1 MTDARPSK
9 PLFQDR
15 ALQWRVGTDQAIGV
29 LSTPLTTVQP
39 GKLGVLIVV
48 GGPQYRAGSHRQFTL
63 LARRLAIAGIAALRF
78 DARGMG
84 DSSGEPRQFDALDED
99 IAAALQAMHAAR
111 PQLEQWLLWG
121 LCDAASASLLYVQR
135 CQDSRIT
142 GVCLLNPWVRSTQSQ
157 ARTRV
162 KHYYLRRLREREFW
176 TKLLSGKV
184 AVGALL
190 ELARSLRLA
199 QAKASR
205 PSGTP
210 MSSFQDQMLSG
221 LQGFDGPVLL
231 ILSGE
236 DYTAKEF
243 LEYTAQRPLWLE
255 QLARPNVTRI
265 DVALADH
272 TFSNDASHLQAEDAL
287 LSWIASLPHAGQ
299 RQSGPSLHSAPEGS

>member
-1 MTDARPSK
+1 MTDARSNDT
-9 PLFQDR
+9 LFQEH
-15 ALQWRVGTDQAIGV
+15 ALQWRVGTDRAIGI
-29 LSTPLTTVQP
+29 LSCPPATTQP
-39 GKLGVLIVV
+39 SKLGVLIVV

-63 LARRLAIAGIAALRF
+63 LARRLASAGIAALRF

-111 PQLEQWLLWG
+111 PQLEQWVLWG

-135 CQDSRIT
+135 RQDSRIG
-142 GVCLLNPWVRSTQSQ
+142 GVCLLNPWVRSPQSQ

-162 KHYYLRRLREREFW
+162 KHYYLQRLRDRSFW
-176 TKLLSGKV
+176 IKLLSGKV
-184 AVGALL
+184 AAGALL
-190 ELARSLRLA
+190 ELGRSLRLA
-199 QAKASR
+199 RSTTPR
-205 PSGTP
+205 PSSLP
-210 MSSFQDQMLSG
+210 LPSFQDLMLAG
-221 LQGFDGPVLL
+221 LQGFRGAVLL
-231 ILSGE
+231 ILSGD

-255 QLARPNVTRI
+255 QLARPNVARI

-272 TFSNDASHLQAEDAL
+272 TFSNDGSHLQAEDAL

-299 RQSGPSLHSAPEGS
+299 RQSGSPLHSVPEGS

>member
-1 MTDARPSK
+1 
-9 PLFQDR
+9 
-15 ALQWRVGTDQAIGV
+15 
-29 LSTPLTTVQP
+29 
-39 GKLGVLIVV
+39 VV

-63 LARRLAIAGIAALRF
+63 LARRLASAGIAALRF

-135 CQDSRIT
+135 RQDSRIT
-142 GVCLLNPWVRSTQSQ
+142 GVCLLNPWMRSTQSQ

-184 AVGALL
+184 AGGALL

-199 QAKASR
+199 QAKTSR